1 MKKIIYILALVAL
14 PNLLSAQTER
24 KIGDFQKLSVYDGIN
39 VELIKSDT
47 NRVEINGKNTAYIV
61 VKNKNGDLK
70 IRLSVERRFSG
81 NRTKVSVFY
90 KSLYSVISHEGA
102 NVFSKD
108 TINQADLNLKANS
121 GSRQNMIVKLN
132 TLQATATAGAKI
144 NIKGLAKY
152 QELSATTGAEIM
164 VSKVENEEANV
175 VSTTGALI
183 DVSTT
188 QDLKVNS
195 KIGGIINVHTK
206 TDKITEK
213 ISVGGAVNY
222 LYDD

>member
-1 MKKIIYILALVAL
+1 MKKIIYLMALVVL

-90 KSLYSVISHEGA
+90 KNLYSIISHEGA

-108 TINQADLNLKANS
+108 TINQADLSLKANS

-188 QDLKVNS
+188 KDLNVNS

>member
-1 MKKIIYILALVAL
+1 MALVVL

-90 KSLYSVISHEGA
+90 KNLYSIISHEGA

-164 VSKVENEEANV
+164 VSKVENVEANV

-188 QDLKVNS
+188 KDLKVNS

>member
-1 MKKIIYILALVAL
+1 MKKIIYILALVVL

-39 VELIKSDT
+39 VELIKSET
-47 NRVEINGKNTAYIV
+47 NRVEITGKNTAYIV

-90 KSLYSVISHEGA
+90 KSLYSIISHEGA

-164 VSKVENEEANV
+164 VSKVENVEANV

-188 QDLKVNS
+188 KDLKVNS
-195 KIGGIINVHTK
+195 KIGGIINIHTK

>member
-1 MKKIIYILALVAL
+1 MKKIIYILALAIL

-47 NRVEINGKNTAYIV
+47 NKVEITGKNTAYIV

-90 KSLYSVISHEGA
+90 KSLYSIISHEGA
-102 NVFSKD
+102 NIFSKD

-121 GSRQNMIVKLN
+121 GSRQNMILKLN

-144 NIKGLAKY
+144 NIKGIAKY

-164 VSKVENEEANV
+164 ASKVENQETNA

-183 DVSTT
+183 DVATT
-188 QDLKVNS
+188 KDLKVNS

-222 LYDD
+222 LYED

>member
-1 MKKIIYILALVAL
+1 MKKIIYLMALVVL

-90 KSLYSVISHEGA
+90 KNLYSVISHEGA

-144 NIKGLAKY
+144 NIKGVAKY

-164 VSKVENEEANV
+164 VSKVQNEEANV

-183 DVSTT
+183 DVSTIK
-188 QDLKVNS
+188 DLKVNS

-222 LYDD
+222 LYED

>member
-1 MKKIIYILALVAL
+1 MKKIIYLLTLVIL
-14 PNLLSAQTER
+14 PNLLTAQTER

-39 VELIKSDT
+39 VELIKSDE
-47 NRVEINGKNTAYIV
+47 NRVEITGKNTDYIV

-70 IRLSVERRFSG
+70 IRLSVEKRFSG

-90 KSLYSVISHEGA
+90 KKIYSVVSHEGA

-108 TINQADLNLKANS
+108 TIKQADLNLKANS
-121 GSRQNMIVKLN
+121 GSKQNMIVDLN
-132 TLQATATAGAKI
+132 TLQLTATAGAKI
-144 NIKGLAKY
+144 NLTGTSQY
-152 QELSATTGAEIM
+152 QDLSATTGAEIM
-164 VSKVENEEANV
+164 VSKLDNEEATA

-183 DVSTT
+183 DISTT
-188 QDLKVNS
+188 KELKANS

-213 ISVGGAVNY
+213 ISVGGVVNY
-222 LYDD
+222 LYEQ

>member
-1 MKKIIYILALVAL
+1 MALVVL

-47 NRVEINGKNTAYIV
+47 NRVEIKGKNTAYIV

-90 KSLYSVISHEGA
+90 KSLYSIISHEGA

-188 QDLKVNS
+188 KDLKVNS

>member
-1 MKKIIYILALVAL
+1 MVVL

-47 NRVEINGKNTAYIV
+47 NRVEITGKNTAYIV

-90 KSLYSVISHEGA
+90 KSLYSIISHEGA

-188 QDLKVNS
+188 KDLKVNS

>member
-1 MKKIIYILALVAL
+1 MKKIIYLMALVVL

-90 KSLYSVISHEGA
+90 KSLYSIISHEGA

-164 VSKVENEEANV
+164 VSKVENVEANV

-188 QDLKVNS
+188 KDLKVNS

>member
-1 MKKIIYILALVAL
+1 MKKIIYILALVVL

-90 KSLYSVISHEGA
+90 KSLYSIISHEGA

-144 NIKGLAKY
+144 NIKGLVKY

-188 QDLKVNS
+188 KDLKVNS

>member
-1 MKKIIYILALVAL
+1 MKKIIYILALVVL

-39 VELIKSDT
+39 VELIKSET
-47 NRVEINGKNTAYIV
+47 NRVEITGKNTAYIV

-90 KSLYSVISHEGA
+90 KSLYSIISHEGA

-164 VSKVENEEANV
+164 ASKVENEEANV

-188 QDLKVNS
+188 KDLKVNS

>member
-1 MKKIIYILALVAL
+1 MKKIIYLLTLVIL
-14 PNLLSAQTER
+14 PNLLTAQTER

-39 VELIKSDT
+39 VELIKSDE
-47 NRVEINGKNTAYIV
+47 NRVEITGKNTDYIV

-70 IRLSVERRFSG
+70 IRLSVEKRFSG

-90 KSLYSVISHEGA
+90 KKIYSVVSHEGA

-108 TINQADLNLKANS
+108 TIKQADLNLKANS
-121 GSRQNMIVKLN
+121 GSKQNMIVDLN
-132 TLQATATAGAKI
+132 TLQLTATAGAKI
-144 NIKGLAKY
+144 NLTGTSQY
-152 QELSATTGAEIM
+152 QDLSATTGAEIM
-164 VSKVENEEANV
+164 VSKLDNEEATA

-183 DVSTT
+183 DIATT
-188 QDLKVNS
+188 KELKVNS

-213 ISVGGAVNY
+213 ISVGGVVNY
-222 LYDD
+222 LYEQ

>member
-1 MKKIIYILALVAL
+1 MKKIIYILALVVL

-47 NRVEINGKNTAYIV
+47 NRVEITGKNTAYIV

-70 IRLSVERRFSG
+70 IRLSVEKRFSG

-90 KSLYSVISHEGA
+90 KSLYSIISHEGA

-164 VSKVENEEANV
+164 ASKTQNEEANV

-188 QDLKVNS
+188 KDLKVNS

-222 LYDD
+222 LYED

>member
-1 MKKIIYILALVAL
+1 MKKIIYILALVVL

-39 VELIKSDT
+39 VELIKSET
-47 NRVEINGKNTAYIV
+47 NRVEITGKNTAYIV

-90 KSLYSVISHEGA
+90 KSLYSIISHEGA

-144 NIKGLAKY
+144 NIKGSAKY

-164 VSKVENEEANV
+164 ASKAENEEANV

-188 QDLKVNS
+188 KDLKVNS

>member
-1 MKKIIYILALVAL
+1 MKKIIYLMALVVL

-47 NRVEINGKNTAYIV
+47 NRVEIKGKNTAYIV

-90 KSLYSVISHEGA
+90 KSLYSIISHEGA

-188 QDLKVNS
+188 KDLKVNS

>member
-1 MKKIIYILALVAL
+1 MKKIIYLMALVVL
-14 PNLLSAQTER
+14 PNLLFAQTER

-90 KSLYSVISHEGA
+90 KSLYSIISHEGA
-102 NVFSKD
+102 NIFSKD

-164 VSKVENEEANV
+164 VSKVENVEANV

-188 QDLKVNS
+188 KDLKVNS

>member
-1 MKKIIYILALVAL
+1 MKKIVYVLALVVL

-90 KSLYSVISHEGA
+90 KNLYSVISHEGA

-108 TINQADLNLKANS
+108 TINQAGLNLKANS

-144 NIKGLAKY
+144 NIKGLVKY

-188 QDLKVNS
+188 KDLNVNS

>member
-1 MKKIIYILALVAL
+1 MKKIIYILALVVL

-90 KSLYSVISHEGA
+90 KNLYSVISHEGA

-144 NIKGLAKY
+144 NIKGFAKY

-164 VSKVENEEANV
+164 VSKVQNEEANV

-183 DVSTT
+183 DVSTIK
-188 QDLKVNS
+188 DLKVNS

>member
-1 MKKIIYILALVAL
+1 MKKIIYLMALVVL

-90 KSLYSVISHEGA
+90 KSLYSIISHEGA

-188 QDLKVNS
+188 KDLKVNS

>member
-1 MKKIIYILALVAL
+1 MALVVL

-90 KSLYSVISHEGA
+90 KNLYSVISHEGA

-144 NIKGLAKY
+144 NIKGVAKY

-164 VSKVENEEANV
+164 VSKVQNEEANV

-183 DVSTT
+183 DVSTIK
-188 QDLKVNS
+188 DLKVNS

-222 LYDD
+222 LYED

>member
-1 MKKIIYILALVAL
+1 MKKIIYILALAII
-14 PNLLSAQTER
+14 PSLLNAQTEM

-39 VELIKSDT
+39 VELIKSET
-47 NRVEINGKNTAYIV
+47 NKVEITGKNTAYIV
-61 VKNKNGDLK
+61 IKNKNGDLK
-70 IRLSVERRFSG
+70 IRLSVEKRFSG

-90 KSLYSVISHEGA
+90 KNIYSIISHEGA

-108 TINQADLNLKANS
+108 TLNQADLNLKANS
-121 GSRQNMIVKLN
+121 GSRQNMIVNLN

-144 NIKGLAKY
+144 NIKGITKY
-152 QELSATTGAEIM
+152 QYFSATTGAEIM
-164 VSKVENEEANV
+164 ASKVENEEANA

-183 DVSTT
+183 DISTT
-188 QDLKVNS
+188 KDLKVNS
-195 KIGGIINVHTK
+195 KIGGIINVHKK

-222 LYDD
+222 LYEN

>member
-1 MKKIIYILALVAL
+1 MKKIIYILALVVL

-90 KSLYSVISHEGA
+90 KSIYSIISHEGA

-164 VSKVENEEANV
+164 ASKVENEEANV

-188 QDLKVNS
+188 KDLKVNS

>member
-1 MKKIIYILALVAL
+1 MALVVL

-47 NRVEINGKNTAYIV
+47 NRVEITGKNTAYIV

-90 KSLYSVISHEGA
+90 KTLYSIISHEGA
-102 NVFSKD
+102 NIFSKD

-144 NIKGLAKY
+144 NIKGIAKY

-164 VSKVENEEANV
+164 ASKMENDEANA

-183 DVSTT
+183 DVATT
-188 QDLKVNS
+188 KDLKVNG

-222 LYDD
+222 LYED

>member
-1 MKKIIYILALVAL
+1 MKKIIYILALAII
-14 PNLLSAQTER
+14 PSLLTAQTEM

-39 VELIKSDT
+39 VELIKSET
-47 NRVEINGKNTAYIV
+47 NRVEITGKNTAYIV

-70 IRLSVERRFSG
+70 IRLSLEKRFSG

-90 KSLYSVISHEGA
+90 KNIYSIISHEGA
-102 NVFSKD
+102 NIFSKD
-108 TINQADLNLKANS
+108 TLNQADLNLKANS
-121 GSRQNMIVKLN
+121 GSRLNMFVKLN

-144 NIKGLAKY
+144 NIKGITKY
-152 QELSATTGAEIM
+152 QDFSATTGAEIM
-164 VSKVENEEANV
+164 ASKVENEEANA

-188 QDLKVNS
+188 KDLKVNS

-213 ISVGGAVNY
+213 ISVGGTVNY
-222 LYDD
+222 LYED

>member
-1 MKKIIYILALVAL
+1 MALVVL

-90 KSLYSVISHEGA
+90 KSLYSIISHEGA

-164 VSKVENEEANV
+164 ASKVENEEANV

-188 QDLKVNS
+188 KDLKVNS

>member
-1 MKKIIYILALVAL
+1 MKKNIYILALVVL

-70 IRLSVERRFSG
+70 IRLSVEKRFSG

-90 KSLYSVISHEGA
+90 KSLYSIISHEGA
-102 NVFSKD
+102 NIFSKD

-164 VSKVENEEANV
+164 VSKVENVEANV

-188 QDLKVNS
+188 KDLKVNS

>member
-1 MKKIIYILALVAL
+1 MKKIIYILALVVL

-90 KSLYSVISHEGA
+90 KSLYSIISHEGA

-188 QDLKVNS
+188 KDLNVNS

>member
-1 MKKIIYILALVAL
+1 MKKIIYLIALVVFS
-14 PNLLSAQTER
+14 NLLSAQTER

-47 NRVEINGKNTAYIV
+47 NKVEITGKNTAYIV

-90 KSLYSVISHEGA
+90 KSLYSIISHEGA

-121 GSRQNMIVKLN
+121 GSRQNMILKLN

-144 NIKGLAKY
+144 NIKGIAKY

-164 VSKVENEEANV
+164 ASKVENQEANA

-183 DVSTT
+183 DVATT
-188 QDLKVNS
+188 KDLKVNS

-222 LYDD
+222 LYED

>member
-1 MKKIIYILALVAL
+1 MKKIIYILALVVL

-90 KSLYSVISHEGA
+90 KSLYSIISHEGA

-164 VSKVENEEANV
+164 ASKVQNEEANV

-188 QDLKVNS
+188 KDLKVNS

>member
-1 MKKIIYILALVAL
+1 MALVVL

-47 NRVEINGKNTAYIV
+47 NRVEITGKNTAYIV

-90 KSLYSVISHEGA
+90 KSLYSIISHEGA
-102 NVFSKD
+102 NIFSKD

-144 NIKGLAKY
+144 NIKGIAKY

-164 VSKVENEEANV
+164 ASKVENEEANA

-183 DVSTT
+183 DVATT
-188 QDLKVNS
+188 KDLKVNG

-222 LYDD
+222 LYED

>member
-1 MKKIIYILALVAL
+1 MKKIIYILALVVL

-39 VELIKSDT
+39 VELIKSET
-47 NRVEINGKNTAYIV
+47 NRVEITGKNTAYIV

-90 KSLYSVISHEGA
+90 KSLYSIISHEGA

-164 VSKVENEEANV
+164 ASKVENEEANV

-188 QDLKVNS
+188 KDLKVNS

-213 ISVGGAVNY
+213 ISVGGVVNY

>member
-1 MKKIIYILALVAL
+1 MKKIIYILALVVL

-47 NRVEINGKNTAYIV
+47 NKVEITGKNTAYIV

-90 KSLYSVISHEGA
+90 KSLYSIISHEGA

-121 GSRQNMIVKLN
+121 GSRQNMILKLN

-144 NIKGLAKY
+144 NIKGIAKY

-164 VSKVENEEANV
+164 ASKVENQEANA

-183 DVSTT
+183 DVATT
-188 QDLKVNS
+188 KDLKVNS

-222 LYDD
+222 LYED

>member
-1 MKKIIYILALVAL
+1 MKKIICILALVVL

-90 KSLYSVISHEGA
+90 KSLYSIISHEGA
-102 NVFSKD
+102 NIFSKD

-164 VSKVENEEANV
+164 VSKVENVEANV

-188 QDLKVNS
+188 KDLKVNS

>member
-1 MKKIIYILALVAL
+1 MKKIIYILALVVL

-39 VELIKSDT
+39 VELIKSET
-47 NRVEINGKNTAYIV
+47 NRVEITGKNTAYIV

-70 IRLSVERRFSG
+70 IRLNVERRFSG

-90 KSLYSVISHEGA
+90 KSLYSIISHEGA

-144 NIKGLAKY
+144 NVNGIAKY

-164 VSKVENEEANV
+164 ASKLENEEANA

-183 DVSTT
+183 DVSTRK
-188 QDLKVNS
+188 DLKVNS
-195 KIGGIINVHTK
+195 KIGGVINVHTK

-222 LYDD
+222 LYED

>member
-1 MKKIIYILALVAL
+1 MKKIIYILALVVL

-90 KSLYSVISHEGA
+90 KTLYSVISHEGA

-132 TLQATATAGAKI
+132 TLQAAATAGAKI

-164 VSKVENEEANV
+164 VSKVENVEANV

-188 QDLKVNS
+188 KDLKVNS

-222 LYDD
+222 LYED

>member
-1 MKKIIYILALVAL
+1 MKKIIYLVALVVL

-90 KSLYSVISHEGA
+90 KSLYSIISHEGA

-188 QDLKVNS
+188 KDLKVNS

>member
-1 MKKIIYILALVAL
+1 MVLVVL

-90 KSLYSVISHEGA
+90 KSLYSIISHEGA
-102 NVFSKD
+102 NIFSKD

-164 VSKVENEEANV
+164 VSKVQNEEANV

-188 QDLKVNS
+188 KDLKVNS

>member
-164 VSKVENEEANV
+164 VSKVENEEASV

-188 QDLKVNS
+188 KDLKVNS

-222 LYDD
+222 LYED

>member
-1 MKKIIYILALVAL
+1 MKKIIYILALVVL

-90 KSLYSVISHEGA
+90 KNLYSVISHEGA

-144 NIKGLAKY
+144 NIKRL
-152 QELSATTGAEIM
+152 
-164 VSKVENEEANV
+164 
-175 VSTTGALI
+175 
-183 DVSTT
+183 
-188 QDLKVNS
+188 S
-195 KIGGIINVHTK
+195 KIPRVISYNRSRDYGIK
-206 TDKITEK
+206 
-213 ISVGGAVNY
+213 S
-222 LYDD
+222 